1 MKLIPPPLV
10 VFPLDIFSTLLNM
23 HKSDGAISICKPS
36 YLDSIKEESC
46 VSSLLIFYSLSCDEL
61 ESFRAF
67 KKASMPSPYWLII
80 CTGFNFEHESAPQ
93 KSHK

>member
-10 VFPLDIFSTLLNM
+10 VFPLDIFSALLNM
-23 HKSDGAISICKPS
+23 HKSDGPTSICKPS
-36 YLDSIKEESC
+36 YLDSIEEESC
-46 VSSLLIFYSLSCDEL
+46 VSSLLLFYSLSCDEL
-61 ESFRAF
+61 ESFHAF

-80 CTGFNFEHESAPQ
+80 CTSFNFEHESAPQ